1 MGRLIDADEFRREMY
16 HEAFETD
23 SDLQKWDSGCWIR
36 YKMFENAIENFPAV
50 DAVPVR
56 HGHWVRIP
64 NTPTWKCSICG
75 YEITGFIDRDGLT
88 PMDCKVNYCPRC
100 GAKMDE
106 VMRFEM

>member
-1 MGRLIDADEFRREMY
+1 MSRYTDVDELSKVKFHPLPYTHIVPNGENAESYEHGWNDAIDAII
-16 HEAFETD
+16 
-23 SDLQKWDSGCWIR
+23 SD
-36 YKMFENAIENFPAV
+36 APTV

-88 PMDCKVNYCPRC
+88 PMDCKVNYCSRC

-106 VMRFEM
+106 VTE